1 MMIRDDFGPNRGGLM
16 GCVSG
21 VGGSL
26 ASSESVSATL
36 RLESTEA
43 SDPQRNELLEMAN
56 QH

>member
-1 MMIRDDFGPNRGGLM
+1 MIGDGFCPNRGGLM

-21 VGGSL
+21 VSSVSL

-36 RLESTEA
+36 RLESTEE
-43 SDPQRNELLEMAN
+43 SDPQRNELLEMDS

>member
-1 MMIRDDFGPNRGGLM
+1 MIGDDFGPKRGGLM

-26 ASSESVSATL
+26 ASSESVSPTL
-36 RLESTEA
+36 RLKSTEA
-43 SDPQRNELLEMAN
+43 SDPQRNQLLEMAS